1 MVKKFQEYFPPNRWV
16 NFLGGVVK
24 MSIRNIDNLGVY
36 CFSNNHYTLVSP
48 DVPDKV
54 IRTIRNTLETDVI
67 RATVAETTLV
77 GTMIAGNN
85 NGLLVPYT
93 IKEQELALLKEI
105 FPRVEILPTK
115 MTALGNIILANDY
128 GALAHPK
135 LESKS
140 IEIAEKVLGV
150 KITKMAIAGVPTVG
164 IMGVVNNKGM
174 IINPNASEEEIKL
187 LKEIFGVPIER
198 GTVNRGNGYVKLGI
212 IANSHGVIVGTSTT
226 GFELATIERALG
238 FVSGGS

>member
-1 MVKKFQEYFPPNRWV
+1 
-16 NFLGGVVK
+16 
-24 MSIRNIDNLGVY
+24 
-36 CFSNNHYTLVSP
+36 
-48 DVPDKV
+48 
-54 IRTIRNTLETDVI
+54 
-67 RATVAETTLV
+67 
-77 GTMIAGNN
+77 
-85 NGLLVPYT
+85 LVPYT
-93 IKEQELALLKEI
+93 IEEQELTLLREL

-150 KITKMAIAGVPTVG
+150 KITKKTIAGVPTVG
-164 IMGVVNNKGM
+164 IMGAVNNKGM
-174 IINPNASEEEIKL
+174 IVNPNTSEEEIKL

-198 GTVNRGNGYVKLGI
+198 GTVNRGNGYVRLGI
-212 IANSHGVIVGTSTT
+212 IANSHGVIVGNSTT

-238 FVSGGS
+238 FVTRGN